1 VVAGYEKASSIS
13 TNDFGW
19 RIMKFD
25 KDDNS
30 LWNYTVNISSDDD
43 RPRKVVIDH
52 EHNIIVAGYEKA
64 SSIAGDYGWRIM
76 KFSSAGTS
84 LWNYSFNASNNADQA
99 MAVDIDSDNNITVV
113 GYDKLRSSS
122 DSEWRIMKFDK
133 NGNSLWNYTDNMSS
147 YNDEAWGVA
156 IDTNNNIIV
165 VGYDRSQ
172 GQYGSTGNQYDNQWR
187 IMKFDKN
194 GNSLWNYTVNIA
206 TGGTS
211 SDPSHDIARGVDT
224 DSFNNITVVGYDKL
238 FDQSSGDFN
247 TEWRIMKLGYDKHS
261 LWNYT
266 VNYSLYDDEAKS
278 IVVDSMGDIIV
289 TGFDSS
295 PGKTSYEWNIMKFV
309 TCDYNSTYCSAYGYT
324 WFYGTITGN
333 NGPCCGNDGIYDV
346 FVNNTVSNLGA
357 PCCIEGA
364 VVASDSVSVDTLFK
378 CYNGQIY
385 SCDSDGTYNFDID
398 RFSATCD
405 KVGSH
410 WCRNV
415 GWFPSNIDCSC
426 NSGTDCTT
434 GLCVQNGYC
443 RQGCNSTYNKYQCS
457 DDANN
462 WNNDGICLNSTEGYQ
477 CVENVRNYC
486 DFAIVNLTDTFN
498 ITRSNTYYCLNQSFS
513 ISNKNATQFLP
524 SVQNSFLDCLG
535 NNINGNGASNTY
547 GVSLT
552 GSNTKNNTIMNCSI
566 TNFYGGIFLYNGPNN
581 NSFINNTI
589 KSNTGYGSLFTGSNS
604 NIITGGSIFGNTL
617 FDYYLNNA
625 GATNQFINTNFTSNR
640 TIRFLDATSW
650 FNYNNQTSLQLWLN
664 TSVSSA
670 ANITRK
676 IKSWNQTLIKWNDTN
691 TSAPAPTVTY
701 NITGLK
707 PNKDY
712 AVFNNSVLINTLHT
726 DSSGNLPSFTVN
738 LGSEHEIGVQ
748 EVGRWFDTNLTD
760 PYSKTY
766 TSSNPLPVYKNNEF
780 NVIANATCRTDPPG
794 LSGGCGSVSAGVR
807 YNDTITTMTLVSTTI
822 GASPMWTSGKIETD
836 QYIYNYWNFSV
847 GGEGLTQASGVAYNG
862 THFWVINRSSVNSES
877 VIYRYNKTGYWDGW
891 SIIAP
896 SGQTVLEGIYVNSTH
911 IGITNNGGAT
921 KYVTFFDITTG
932 NYITSFSISSQ
943 LGTAV
948 PTSLVFNATHV
959 WVLSS
964 GGSSTDRIY
973 RYTSSG
979 TYQAIEIDFETA
991 PNSPCRDTSGGC
1003 SPDGLE
1009 WNATHW
1015 FIADIIDDKVYAFNS
1030 TQYYVNWNFSVN
1042 ITIRS
1047 DPWGLDWEESEKNFY
1062 VVYLNRTFPYV
1073 QRYERNTS
1081 GAGNPIS
1088 LGPMNDGDSNQVT
1101 FIVNATTPG
1110 DRRIDVNFTSDL
1122 GFENNTND
1130 SYIRIKDAA
1139 SEFLIINS
1147 TEIKPDPANPVEG
1160 GNATINVT
1168 VNITNSTY
1176 MDPVNG
1182 CSVRIFNSSMSYSN
1196 PTIGPLQGTIRRV
1209 NTQWQCNRT
1218 WYMEYWRNSGQ
1229 WNVSVDLKLWMGV
1242 SNFTSKNFTYNSL
1255 YVWADNISTETISW
1269 IGVPNRTVNSS
1280 NAYPMLLNNTG
1291 NEKLNISINGSNFIG
1306 GSLIIG
1312 VGNSS
1317 FSNTTQTGPYY
1328 NISKTPQFMVTLGVR
1343 EIKYVY
1349 FRAYIPLGFS
1359 SQTYNNNLNV
1369 TTKY

>member
-1 VVAGYEKASSIS
+1 
-13 TNDFGW
+13 
-19 RIMKFD
+19 
-25 KDDNS
+25 
-30 LWNYTVNISSDDD
+30 
-43 RPRKVVIDH
+43 
-52 EHNIIVAGYEKA
+52 
-64 SSIAGDYGWRIM
+64 
-76 KFSSAGTS
+76 
-84 LWNYSFNASNNADQA
+84 
-99 MAVDIDSDNNITVV
+99 
-113 GYDKLRSSS
+113 
-122 DSEWRIMKFDK
+122 
-133 NGNSLWNYTDNMSS
+133 
-147 YNDEAWGVA
+147 
-156 IDTNNNIIV
+156 
-165 VGYDRSQ
+165 
-172 GQYGSTGNQYDNQWR
+172 
-187 IMKFDKN
+187 
-194 GNSLWNYTVNIA
+194 
-206 TGGTS
+206 
-211 SDPSHDIARGVDT
+211 
-224 DSFNNITVVGYDKL
+224 
-238 FDQSSGDFN
+238 
-247 TEWRIMKLGYDKHS
+247 
-261 LWNYT
+261 
-266 VNYSLYDDEAKS
+266 
-278 IVVDSMGDIIV
+278 MGDIIV

-535 NNINGNGASNTY
+535 NNINGNGVSNTY
-547 GVSLT
+547 GVFLT
-552 GSNTKNNTIMNCSI
+552 GSNTKNNTIRNCSI

-650 FNYNNQTSLQLWLN
+650 FNYNNLTSLQLWLN

-670 ANITRK
+670 TNITRK
-676 IKSWNQTLIKWNDTN
+676 ITSWNQSLMKWNDTN

-707 PNKDY
+707 PDKDY

-748 EVGRWFDTNLTD
+748 EVRRWFDRNLTD
-760 PYSKTY
+760 PYSKIY
-766 TSSNPLPVYKNNEF
+766 TSSNPLTVYKNNEF

-807 YNDTITTMTLVSTTI
+807 YNDSQTTMRLIDTSV
-822 GASPMWTSGKIETD
+822 GASPMWTTGKIDSD
-836 QYIYNYWNFSV
+836 QYIYTWNFSV
-847 GGEGLTQASGVAYNG
+847 LAQNIRYPSAIAYNG
-862 THFWVINRSSVNSES
+862 TYFWILNRSTNAAHGN
-877 VIYRYNKTGYWDGW
+877 VIYRYDKNGNWDNTWIKTVPNSACNCDGLY
-891 SIIAP
+891 AN
-896 SGQTVLEGIYVNSTH
+896 LTH
-911 IGITNNGGAT
+911 IGIACNSPR
-921 KYVTFFDITTG
+921 DIIFIDINTG
-932 NYITSFSISSQ
+932 NLVSSWSTGLTSTLSS
-943 LGTAV
+943 LI
-948 PTSLVFNATHV
+948 FNSTYV
-959 WVLSS
+959 WVLQS
-964 GGSSTDRIY
+964 GSSADAIY
-973 RYTSSG
+973 RYPHSGNGGSPGVIVVNIFGDPTPCNPCKDGDSSSCNG
-979 TYQAIEIDFETA
+979 G
-991 PNSPCRDTSGGC
+991 NSLCT
-1003 SPDGLE
+1003 PDGLGY
-1009 WNATHW
+1009 NGTHW
-1015 FIADIIDDKVYAFNS
+1015 FISDIGDDRVYAYNS
-1030 TQYYVNWNFSVN
+1030 TGNYAFWNFS
-1042 ITIRS
+1042 TILT
-1047 DPWGLDWEESEKNFY
+1047 DPFGLEYLDSEKNFY
-1062 VVYLNRTFPYV
+1062 VVNYSTTRPYV
-1073 QRYERNTS
+1073 FRYERNSS

-1088 LGPMNDGDSNQVT
+1088 LGPMNDGDSDQVT

-1147 TEIKPDPANPVEG
+1147 TEIKPDPANPIEG
-1160 GNATINVT
+1160 GNATINIT

-1229 WNVSVDLKLWMGV
+1229 WNVSVDLKLWMGI

-1255 YVWADNISTETISW
+1255 YVWADNISTEIISW
-1269 IGVPNRTVNSS
+1269 VGVPDRTVNSS

-1328 NISKTPQFMVTLGVR
+1328 NISKIPQLMVTLDVR

>member
-1 VVAGYEKASSIS
+1 
-13 TNDFGW
+13 
-19 RIMKFD
+19 
-25 KDDNS
+25 
-30 LWNYTVNISSDDD
+30 
-43 RPRKVVIDH
+43 
-52 EHNIIVAGYEKA
+52 
-64 SSIAGDYGWRIM
+64 
-76 KFSSAGTS
+76 
-84 LWNYSFNASNNADQA
+84 
-99 MAVDIDSDNNITVV
+99 
-113 GYDKLRSSS
+113 
-122 DSEWRIMKFDK
+122 
-133 NGNSLWNYTDNMSS
+133 
-147 YNDEAWGVA
+147 
-156 IDTNNNIIV
+156 
-165 VGYDRSQ
+165 
-172 GQYGSTGNQYDNQWR
+172 
-187 IMKFDKN
+187 
-194 GNSLWNYTVNIA
+194 
-206 TGGTS
+206 
-211 SDPSHDIARGVDT
+211 
-224 DSFNNITVVGYDKL
+224 
-238 FDQSSGDFN
+238 
-247 TEWRIMKLGYDKHS
+247 
-261 LWNYT
+261 
-266 VNYSLYDDEAKS
+266 
-278 IVVDSMGDIIV
+278 
-289 TGFDSS
+289 
-295 PGKTSYEWNIMKFV
+295 
-309 TCDYNSTYCSAYGYT
+309 
-324 WFYGTITGN
+324 
-333 NGPCCGNDGIYDV
+333 
-346 FVNNTVSNLGA
+346 
-357 PCCIEGA
+357 
-364 VVASDSVSVDTLFK
+364 
-378 CYNGQIY
+378 
-385 SCDSDGTYNFDID
+385 
-398 RFSATCD
+398 
-405 KVGSH
+405 
-410 WCRNV
+410 
-415 GWFPSNIDCSC
+415 
-426 NSGTDCTT
+426 
-434 GLCVQNGYC
+434 
-443 RQGCNSTYNKYQCS
+443 
-457 DDANN
+457 
-462 WNNDGICLNSTEGYQ
+462 
-477 CVENVRNYC
+477 
-486 DFAIVNLTDTFN
+486 
-498 ITRSNTYYCLNQSFS
+498 
-513 ISNKNATQFLP
+513 
-524 SVQNSFLDCLG
+524 LDCLG

-547 GVSLT
+547 GVFLT

-589 KSNTGYGSLFTGSNS
+589 KSNTGYGILFTGSNS

-650 FNYNNQTSLQLWLN
+650 FNYNNLTTIQLWLN

-676 IKSWNQTLIKWNDTN
+676 ITSWNQSLMKWNDTN
-691 TSAPAPTVTY
+691 TSAPASTVTY

-712 AVFNNSVLINTLHT
+712 AVFNNSILINTLHT

-748 EVGRWFDTNLTD
+748 EVRRWFDTNLTD
-760 PYSKTY
+760 PYSKIY
-766 TSSNPLPVYKNNEF
+766 TSSNPLTVYKNNEF

-807 YNDTITTMTLVSTTI
+807 YNDSSTTMTLVSTTI

-847 GGEGLTQASGVAYNG
+847 GGQNPVGGQNLTQPTGIAYNG
-862 THFWVINRSSVNSES
+862 TYFWITNKTNPTKVFRYKASDKSYDSSFSCTAQDSTSIDGIDVNNTRIFVVGSVNKNLY
-877 VIYRYNKTGYWDGW
+877 IYDTNGNWITTYSLASSGTNPV
-891 SIIAP
+891 SI
-896 SGQTVLEGIYVNSTH
+896 V
-911 IGITNNGGAT
+911 TNNTYFWILTSA
-921 KYVTFFDITTG
+921 TG
-932 NYITSFSISSQ
+932 NYYVWRYKAD
-943 LGTAV
+943 GTYDNWRFNYTV
-948 PTSLVFNATHV
+948 PTTS
-959 WVLSS
+959 VL
-964 GGSSTDRIY
+964 G
-973 RYTSSG
+973 
-979 TYQAIEIDFETA
+979 
-991 PNSPCRDTSGGC
+991 
-1003 SPDGLE
+1003 DGLE
-1009 WNATHW
+1009 FNGTHF
-1015 FIADIIDDKVYAFNS
+1015 FISDIFSTGGHVYCYNL
-1030 TQYYVNWNFSVN
+1030 TGNYTGLNFS
-1042 ITIRS
+1042 TTE
-1047 DPWGLDWEESEKNFY
+1047 DPYGLAYDENQKNFY
-1062 VVYLNRTFPYV
+1062 TVGYDDKYV
-1073 QRYERNTS
+1073 RRYERNTT

-1110 DRRIDVNFTSDL
+1110 DRSIDVNFTSDL

-1147 TEIKPDPANPVEG
+1147 TEIKPDPANPIEG
-1160 GNATINVT
+1160 GNATINIT

-1229 WNVSVDLKLWMGV
+1229 WNVSVDLKLWMGI

-1255 YVWADNISTETISW
+1255 YVWADNISTEIISW
-1269 IGVPNRTVNSS
+1269 VGVPDRTVNSS

-1328 NISKTPQFMVTLGVR
+1328 NISKIPQLMVTLDVR